1 MSYGACQFC
10 KKRERYGICYDDC
23 CIGGNRFESKA
34 SMTPEGFAWEMRLIA
49 RGDDEEVEH
58 SDMDDLMCE
67 LLTSLGYE
75 EGVQIFKDA
84 HKWYA

>member
-1 MSYGACQFC
+1 MLKDICTFC
-10 KKRERYGICYDDC
+10 KKNDNGICYD
-23 CIGGNRFESKA
+23 GNCHFGEGFVSKA
-34 SMTPEGFAWEMRLIA
+34 SMDPDAFAYEMRMIA

-67 LLTSLGYE
+67 ILTSLGYE